1 MSKNTEDLKEI
12 FKQSLVDSAKA
23 IQSILKLN
31 FNYNELIKLLIDNSN
46 KPFVVCALGKSGYI
60 AAKLAAT
67 LKSLDIKAEY
77 LHASEALHGDLGSI
91 SSESFVILI
100 SHSGETEEVVNVAQE
115 SIKRGSACLAITA
128 HIGSRLG
135 ETCKNC
141 ILLPVDET
149 VCRLGIAPMSS
160 TTSSLVVCDAIANVL
175 SSVRKT
181 KIDAFRKNHPG
192 GKLGNLLAPVGYN
205 MVSISTSLVSSKTLI
220 SDALE
225 MMSGTGFILIKDK
238 KPKSPL
244 GIFTD
249 GDLRRL
255 LQKGFNINSINIGDH
270 CSYDPVTIS
279 MDTLTYEVDKLMSEL
294 GVTSILVSD
303 NSKNIVGTYP
313 K

>member
-1 MSKNTEDLKEI
+1 
-12 FKQSLVDSAKA
+12 
-23 IQSILKLN
+23 
-31 FNYNELIKLLIDNSN
+31 
-46 KPFVVCALGKSGYI
+46 
-60 AAKLAAT
+60 
-67 LKSLDIKAEY
+67 
-77 LHASEALHGDLGSI
+77 
-91 SSESFVILI
+91 
-100 SHSGETEEVVNVAQE
+100 
-115 SIKRGSACLAITA
+115 
-128 HIGSRLG
+128 
-135 ETCKNC
+135 
-141 ILLPVDET
+141 
-149 VCRLGIAPMSS
+149 
-160 TTSSLVVCDAIANVL
+160 
-175 SSVRKT
+175 
-181 KIDAFRKNHPG
+181 
-192 GKLGNLLAPVGYN
+192 
-205 MVSISTSLVSSKTLI
+205 ISTSLVSSKTLI